1 MDTENSKK
9 ILYYLIIIIVIM
21 SILCYFVN
29 LENFETGTNNSTPRR
44 KPLSRAEKAKIAK
57 IAKEKEK
64 KAKAGKTTNPPV
76 GSVSLDN
83 AKKNADLANKELL
96 LGLGDAAQKGLI
108 IQQPVDT
115 NNTNISN
122 ALNNTTDSSFTTY
135 NIKPTDS
142 FPQSQFSTTPRPMK
156 APLYRIQ
163 LSDDRKTHLFMKSD
177 GSGKENK
184 IIPTSDL
191 KCWNNEIIANI
202 NKKDDHYE
210 FDCYKNPNK
219 PTTESPWICH
229 PGDNWNEEANNVPY
243 ITLYKKNESGD
254 VQCGSNTNDY
264 KCQGF
269 NTMTECKKAVDDDKN
284 NILKINPTYKC
295 ANQYNYGTNQWHWCS
310 RLYHDLTKSGY

>member
-1 MDTENSKK
+1 MDSENSKK
-9 ILYYLIIIIVIM
+9 LLYYLIIIIIIM

-29 LENFETGTNNSTPRR
+29 LENFSNELVPATPKKRSRGRKSRNS
-44 KPLSRAEKAKIAK
+44 
-57 IAKEKEK
+57 K
-64 KAKAGKTTNPPV
+64 KTKTKTKTAIIQAGPTTNPKP
-76 GSVSLDN
+76 
-83 AKKNADLANKELL
+83 
-96 LGLGDAAQKGLI
+96 
-108 IQQPVDT
+108 
-115 NNTNISN
+115 NIPAS
-122 ALNNTTDSSFTTY
+122 
-135 NIKPTDS
+135 I
-142 FPQSQFSTTPRPMK
+142 FSTTPRRMK
-156 APLYRIQ
+156 APLNRIQ
-163 LSDDRKTHLFMKSD
+163 LSDDRTTHLFMKPD
-177 GSGKENK
+177 GSGKENI

-191 KCWNNEIIANI
+191 KCWNNEIIANMKKI
-202 NKKDDHYE
+202 TDNDKKDSHYE

-229 PGDNWNEEANNVPY
+229 PNNNWNDESNNVPY
-243 ITLYKKNESGD
+243 MSLYKKNESGD